1 MFCFPELLQSKGSK
15 EPGKDHIVIYVPYA
29 QTRMEAGISHN
40 GIKRNIEF
48 IYSKKLFLASS
59 LSFDL
64 EATTRCNLP
73 LMKKSLS
80 LCRLEC
86 IPA

>member
-1 MFCFPELLQSKGSK
+1 
-15 EPGKDHIVIYVPYA
+15 
-29 QTRMEAGISHN
+29 MEAGISHN

-48 IYSKKLFLASS
+48 MYSKKLFLASS
-59 LSFDL
+59 LSFNL
-64 EATTRCNLP
+64 EATTRCDLP

-86 IPA
+86 VAA